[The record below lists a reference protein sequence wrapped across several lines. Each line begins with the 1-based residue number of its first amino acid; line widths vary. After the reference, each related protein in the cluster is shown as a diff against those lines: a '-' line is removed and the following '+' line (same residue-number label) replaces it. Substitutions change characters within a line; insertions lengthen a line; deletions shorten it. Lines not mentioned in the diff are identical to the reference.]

1 MDKIA
6 VVRITDPEWLEE
18 LDDELFEEKSL
29 NERRAWVSRTK
40 AREEKRALEKLALEA
55 KTE

>member
-1 MDKIA
+1 MDKI